1 MATGAARLLVVVAL
15 ATAGPAAAA
24 PQVEIHA
31 HTDIRPRPIHRD
43 YDGRYVVAG
52 QLVDRLTGAGLA
64 GQRVFITLGGGRAS
78 AVTAADGGFAV
89 PVAADGGRQDL
100 HVEFRGSSALDAS
113 QLAQPDID
121 VDKQPIELK
130 LAIADVKGGVQVTL
144 TAASGATTP
153 SVRIALTAG
162 AADADPTTLAAVGTA
177 TTGGPAVVI
186 TRAQA
191 GGAGRRR
198 IHAAFAGDDVYGP
211 AVADATIELATATTT
226 TLAADDD
233 TPAYEDDVYLSG
245 SVVDEDGHGVALAT
259 VGIRAGDRRVGT
271 AQTDVAG
278 RFQVRFEAEV
288 LGVGRWG
295 LEAVVETA
303 TGWLKPSRS
312 APVLINVPAPAP
324 APVAYTLIAFV
335 ATAFVA
341 LGFWLGRNPAWIA
354 ALLRRK
360 PRPAAPG
367 AAPSPHADAP
377 PTSGLVLSRP
387 SLVSTL
393 RRPHDHGFSGAVRD
407 SVRARPIAGAIIEL
421 ALGTEVRTA
430 IADGAGGF
438 AFEDLG
444 AGEWRVTVTA
454 PGHISERFATTIPHR
469 GELRDARV
477 DLVPVREQVFALYR
491 RAALPLLPTPGLWGI
506 WSPRQVVD
514 HVRRRRPHQALAEL
528 TDFVEEAYFS
538 ARAPEEAI
546 LVDAEARVAAA
557 VREQRPN

>member
-1 MATGAARLLVVVAL
+1 MASGVARLLVVAAL
-15 ATAGPAAAA
+15 AVARPVAAA
-24 PQVEIHA
+24 PEVEIHA
-31 HTDIRPRPIHRD
+31 HTDLRPRPIHRD

-64 GQRVFITLGGGRAS
+64 GQRVFITLGGVRAS
-78 AVTAADGGFAV
+78 TVTAADGGFAV
-89 PVAADGGRQDL
+89 PIATDGGRQDL
-100 HVEFRGSSALDAS
+100 HVEFRGSSALDAT

-121 VDKQPIELK
+121 VDKQPVELK
-130 LAIADVKGGVQVTL
+130 LAIADVKGGVQVTV
-144 TAASGATTP
+144 TAASGTSAP
-153 SVRIALTAG
+153 SVRVALTAG

-177 TTGGPAVVI
+177 STGGPPVTV

-211 AVADATIELATATTT
+211 AVADATIELSTATTT
-226 TLAADDD
+226 TLAVDDAA
-233 TPAYEDDVYLSG
+233 PAYEDDLALTG
-245 SVVDEDGHGVALAT
+245 AVVDEDGHGVARAT
-259 VGIRAGDRRVGT
+259 IGIRAGDRRVAT
-271 AQTDVAG
+271 AQTDADG
-278 RFQVRFEAEV
+278 RFSVQFEAEV
-288 LGVGRWG
+288 LGEGRWG

-303 TGWLKPSRS
+303 TGWIKPSRS
-312 APVLINVPAPAP
+312 SPVLIAVPAPAP
-324 APVAYTLIAFV
+324 APVAFTLIAFV
-335 ATAFVA
+335 ATALVA
-341 LGFWLGRNPAWIA
+341 LGFWLARNPTWIA

-367 AAPSPHADAP
+367 APAGPHAHAE
-377 PTSGLVLSRP
+377 PTRGLVLSRP

-421 ALGTEVRTA
+421 ALGDQRRTA
-430 IADGAGGF
+430 IADGAVGF
-438 AFEDLG
+438 AFEELA

-454 PGHISERFATTIPHR
+454 PGHVSERFATTVPHR

-477 DLVPVREQVFALYR
+477 DLVPVREQVFSLYR

-514 HVRRRRPHQALAEL
+514 HVRRRRPHQALVEL

-546 LVDAEARVAAA
+546 LPDAEARVAAA
-557 VREQRPN
+557 VREQRPS